1 MQELMKRLSSKWQ
14 SLIDI
19 FDTTWELKLC
29 KSTWT
34 ILCSQRSAFLLHSK
48 INELML
54 TTQPANFKEV
64 TLRKTPSALLSN
76 PANYPRKTP
85 FHLHGYPT
93 LLNTPS
99 KSPFRLHSLSNPAWK
114 PKKNAIPLALLSSP
128 GNIPRTIPF
137 YLHSLSNS
145 VWHSMKNSIPTA
157 LLFNPALLSKENI
170 PFHLPCNLVLLYM
183 YTPRKISFHL
193 HCNLILLYPPW
204 KFPFLLDWYLIRSPF
219 HLHCYPLLQQGFIS
233 SVIQWCS
240 ALVSL
245 QKANERLV
253 TDSLWCIS
261 KVEYISLA
269 QAFP

>member
-48 INELML
+48 W
-54 TTQPANFKEV
+54 ANVDYSACQFQGSHPKKNSICIV
-64 TLRKTPSALLSN
+64 IQSCQLPQKNSIPSAQLSN
-76 PANYPRKTP
+76 PAQHPKQKSIPVAFFIQSCLKTQE
-85 FHLHGYPT
+85 
-93 LLNTPS
+93 
-99 KSPFRLHSLSNPAWK
+99 KCHSTGIVIQSWQH
-114 PKKNAIPLALLSSP
+114 PKD
-128 GNIPRTIPF
+128 
-137 YLHSLSNS
+137 
-145 VWHSMKNSIPTA
+145 NSI
-157 LLFNPALLSKENI
+157 LPAFFVQFCVTLHENI

-269 QAFP
+269 QGFP

>member
-1 MQELMKRLSSKWQ
+1 
-14 SLIDI
+14 
-19 FDTTWELKLC
+19 
-29 KSTWT
+29 
-34 ILCSQRSAFLLHSK
+34 
-48 INELML
+48 ML

-99 KSPFRLHSLSNPAWK
+99 KSPFQLHSLSNPAWK

-269 QAFP
+269 QGFR